1 MDTRKIEDVPF
12 EEVHEIQRYG
22 TYFSEK
28 SFWKKIERVAKKVG
42 ATVLRPVF
50 TLYYMLQ
57 DEKVP
62 LQHKAYI
69 IGALGYFILPFDLI
83 PESVLPIIGFT
94 DDVAVMTFVLK
105 MVKDSI
111 TPEIR
116 RKADQKIL
124 DLFPDPALI
133 GRYSNGRIS
142 GSSSLPFSFPEGGL
156 RGSPGIWPLDTPRYS
171 PRSAG
176 RCLDIGYRRW
186 LLPRYRIARRRTG

>member
-69 IGALGYFILPFDLI
+69 IGALGYFILP
-83 PESVLPIIGFT
+83 SG
-94 DDVAVMTFVLK
+94 
-105 MVKDSI
+105 
-111 TPEIR
+111 
-116 RKADQKIL
+116 
-124 DLFPDPALI
+124 LI

-142 GSSSLPFSFPEGGL
+142 GSSSLPFFISG
-156 RGSPGIWPLDTPRYS
+156 RRIKGISGNLAFRYS
-171 PRSAG
+171 KVFASISG
-176 RCLDIGYRRW
+176 SMLGYW
-186 LLPRYRIARRRTG
+186 L

>member
-28 SFWKKIERVAKKVG
+28 SFWRKIERVAKKVG

-69 IGALGYFILPFDLI
+69 VGALGYFILPFDLI
-83 PESVLPIIGFT
+83 PERRCGG
-94 DDVAVMTFVLK
+94 DDFRIENGEGWHYAG
-105 MVKDSI
+105 D
-111 TPEIR
+111 PE
-116 RKADQKIL
+116 K
-124 DLFPDPALI
+124 
-133 GRYSNGRIS
+133 S
-142 GSSSLPFSFPEGGL
+142 GSENI
-156 RGSPGIWPLDTPRYS
+156 GSIS
-171 PRSAG
+171 
-176 RCLDIGYRRW
+176 
-186 LLPRYRIARRRTG
+186 

>member
-1 MDTRKIEDVPF
+1 MDTGKIEDVPF

-116 RKADQKIL
+116 RKADQKKHAHQQHCQQRNFDVIQQHKQQAGDGDQAGKENL
-124 DLFPDPALI
+124 HVTIAD
-133 GRYSNGRIS
+133 
-142 GSSSLPFSFPEGGL
+142 EL
-156 RGSPGIWPLDTPRYS
+156 R
-171 PRSAG
+171 AG
-176 RCLDIGYRRW
+176 VERFLNSQHD
-186 LLPRYRIARRRTG
+186 ARRARAEPAGLGAQHVVAHGLA

>member
-83 PESVLPIIGFT
+83 
-94 DDVAVMTFVLK
+94 AVMTFVLK

-124 DLFPDPALI
+124 DLFPDPA
-133 GRYSNGRIS
+133 
-142 GSSSLPFSFPEGGL
+142 
-156 RGSPGIWPLDTPRYS
+156 
-171 PRSAG
+171 
-176 RCLDIGYRRW
+176 
-186 LLPRYRIARRRTG
+186 

>member
-69 IGALGYFILPFDLI
+69 IGALDLI

-124 DLFPDPALI
+124 DLFPDPA
-133 GRYSNGRIS
+133 
-142 GSSSLPFSFPEGGL
+142 
-156 RGSPGIWPLDTPRYS
+156 
-171 PRSAG
+171 
-176 RCLDIGYRRW
+176 
-186 LLPRYRIARRRTG
+186 

>member
-83 PESVLPIIGFT
+83 PESVL
-94 DDVAVMTFVLK
+94 K

-124 DLFPDPALI
+124 DLFPDPA
-133 GRYSNGRIS
+133 
-142 GSSSLPFSFPEGGL
+142 
-156 RGSPGIWPLDTPRYS
+156 
-171 PRSAG
+171 
-176 RCLDIGYRRW
+176 
-186 LLPRYRIARRRTG
+186 

>member
-1 MDTRKIEDVPF
+1 MCIRDR
-12 EEVHEIQRYG
+12 
-22 TYFSEK
+22 
-28 SFWKKIERVAKKVG
+28 
-42 ATVLRPVF
+42 
-50 TLYYMLQ
+50 
-57 DEKVP
+57 KVP

-124 DLFPDPALI
+124 DLFPDPA
-133 GRYSNGRIS
+133 
-142 GSSSLPFSFPEGGL
+142 
-156 RGSPGIWPLDTPRYS
+156 
-171 PRSAG
+171 
-176 RCLDIGYRRW
+176 
-186 LLPRYRIARRRTG
+186 

>member
-94 DDVAVMTFVLK
+94 DDVAVMTFVLISAAGDSKAKAFEALK

-124 DLFPDPALI
+124 DLFPDPA
-133 GRYSNGRIS
+133 
-142 GSSSLPFSFPEGGL
+142 
-156 RGSPGIWPLDTPRYS
+156 
-171 PRSAG
+171 
-176 RCLDIGYRRW
+176 
-186 LLPRYRIARRRTG
+186 